1 MIGFFKAFL
10 GSLIAILVVVL
21 ILVGVI
27 AVKTQ
32 EKPEVEDGAYLVV
45 DLYGQLPEYNPPS
58 GMMGIMSGHP
68 VTLTTM
74 LENFEK
80 AAVDD
85 RIAGVIF
92 KLSSSH
98 DAGPGMVQEIRAGV
112 AKVRAAGKK
121 VYGFADTMDPKTYL
135 IAAAC
140 DSIFMP
146 PAGYFSFT
154 GLESRTMYVKSML
167 EKLGIHPNVH
177 KIKDYKAAAEM
188 VMRTD
193 MSDAVREN
201 REWVLDEIWKMMMTT
216 FQEDRGIDDEQILDI
231 MDMAVIQPR
240 EALEFGLLD
249 DLIYWDELEA
259 RLKGDDDDL
268 RTVSGGDYAQIE
280 RKELGLKGD
289 KKIAVIHAQGMIG
302 GRQSGVNPMFGVTM
316 GHETINDAIRA
327 AREDEDVAA
336 IVFRI
341 DSGGGESLASDLMCR
356 EVLITRDEKPII
368 SSMVDMAA
376 SGGYYIAYTATKIMA
391 NPMTATGSIGSIS
404 MKFNLSGLYDKL
416 GVSFDQVTRGPM
428 ARFWDD
434 TRDFTDEEWARFSEN
449 HWDDFNAWLRDVAEK
464 RGMTFEEAELLA
476 HGRVW
481 MGTQAKENGLIDE
494 LGGYYDAIA
503 LAKELGGVSADED
516 VTIEHYPKEK
526 GFLESIMSGGIAA
539 AVDWVVYDFI
549 QTKARE
555 TFQLVSGGRPV
566 WLREDM
572 LIE

>member
-1 MIGFFKAFL
+1 MIGFLKAFL

-27 AVKTQ
+27 AVRM
-32 EKPEVEDGAYLVV
+32 EDEPEVKDGSYLLV
-45 DLYGQLPEYNPPS
+45 DLYGQLPEYNPPA
-58 GMMGIMSGHP
+58 GMMGFVSGSP
-68 VTLTTM
+68 ATLTSM

-98 DAGPGMVQEIRAGV
+98 DAGPGMVQEMRAGV

-121 VYGFADTMDPKTYL
+121 VYGFTDSMDPKTYL
-135 IAAAC
+135 VAAAC
-140 DSIFMP
+140 DSIFMA
-146 PAGYFSFT
+146 PAGYFGFT
-154 GLESRTMYVKSML
+154 GLQARTMYVKSML

-193 MSDAVREN
+193 MSDAAREN
-201 REWVLDEIWKMMMTT
+201 REWVLDEIWTMMMTT
-216 FQEDRGIDDEQILDI
+216 FEEDRGIGPEKIIEI
-231 MDMAVIQPR
+231 MEMAVIQPQ
-240 EALEFGLLD
+240 EALEFGLVD

-259 RLKGDDDDL
+259 RLTDDEDEFHTVTADDY
-268 RTVSGGDYAQIE
+268 TQIE
-280 RKELGLKGD
+280 RKEVGLKGD
-289 KKIAVIHAQGMIG
+289 KKIAVVHAQGTIG
-302 GRQSGVNPMFGVTM
+302 GRESGINPMFGVTM

-341 DSGGGESLASDLMCR
+341 DSGGGESLASDLMSR
-356 EVLITRDEKPII
+356 EVLITKEDKPII

-376 SGGYYIAYTATKIMA
+376 SGGYYIAYTASKIMA

-404 MKFNLSGLYDKL
+404 MKFNMAGLYDKL

-434 TRDFTDEEWARFSEN
+434 TRDFTDEEWARFTEN

-464 RGMTFEEAELLA
+464 RGMTFEEAERLA

-503 LAKELGGVSADED
+503 LAKELGDIPADEE
-516 VTIEHYPKEK
+516 VTIEHYPKTK
-526 GFLESIMSGGIAA
+526 GFVESIMSGGIAA
-539 AVDWVVYDFI
+539 AADWVVYDFI

-555 TFQLVSGGRPV
+555 TFQLVTGGGQML
-566 WLREDM
+566 LRED
-572 LIE
+572 LVIE

>member
-1 MIGFFKAFL
+1 MIGFLKAFL

-27 AVKTQ
+27 AVRM
-32 EKPEVEDGAYLVV
+32 EDKPEVKDGSYLLV
-45 DLYGQLPEYNPPS
+45 DLYGQLPEYNPPA
-58 GMMGIMSGHP
+58 GMMGLMSGSP
-68 VTLTTM
+68 ATLTSM

-92 KLSSSH
+92 KLSSTH
-98 DAGPGMVQEIRAGV
+98 DAGPGMVQEMRAGV

-121 VYGFADTMDPKTYL
+121 VYGFTDSMDPKTYL
-135 IAAAC
+135 VAAAC
-140 DSIFMP
+140 DSIFMA
-146 PAGYFSFT
+146 PAGYFGFT
-154 GLESRTMYVKSML
+154 GLQARTMYVKSML

-188 VMRTD
+188 VMRTE
-193 MSDAVREN
+193 MSDAAREN
-201 REWVLDEIWKMMMTT
+201 REWVLDEIWTMMMTT
-216 FQEDRGIDDEQILDI
+216 FEEDRGIGPEKIIEI
-231 MDMAVIQPR
+231 MEMAVIQPQ
-240 EALEFGLLD
+240 EALEFGLVD
-249 DLIYWDELEA
+249 DLIYWDELKA
-259 RLKGDDDDL
+259 RLTDDEDEFH
-268 RTVSGGDYAQIE
+268 TVTADDYAQVE
-280 RKELGLKGD
+280 RKEVGLKGD
-289 KKIAVIHAQGMIG
+289 KKIAVVHAQGMIG
-302 GRQSGVNPMFGVTM
+302 GRESGINPMFGVTM

-341 DSGGGESLASDLMCR
+341 DSGGGESLASDLMSR
-356 EVLITRDEKPII
+356 EVLITKEDKPII

-376 SGGYYIAYTATKIMA
+376 SGGYYIAYTASKIMA

-404 MKFNLSGLYDKL
+404 MKFNMAGLYDKL

-434 TRDFTDEEWARFSEN
+434 TRDFTDEEWARFAEN

-464 RGMTFEEAELLA
+464 RGMTFEEAERLA

-503 LAKELGGVSADED
+503 LAKQLGDIPADEE
-516 VTIEHYPKEK
+516 VTIEHYPKTK
-526 GFLESIMSGGIAA
+526 GFVESIMSGGIAA
-539 AVDWVVYDFI
+539 AADWVVYDFI

-555 TFQLVSGGRPV
+555 TFQLVTGGGHML
-566 WLREDM
+566 LRED
-572 LIE
+572 LVIE

>member
-1 MIGFFKAFL
+1 MIGFLKAFL

-27 AVKTQ
+27 AFRMQ
-32 EKPEVEDGAYLVV
+32 DKPEVKDGSYLLV
-45 DLYGQLPEYNPPS
+45 DLYGQLPEYNPPA
-58 GMMGIMSGHP
+58 GMMGFMSGSP
-68 VTLTTM
+68 ATLTSM

-92 KLSSSH
+92 KLSSTH
-98 DAGPGMVQEIRAGV
+98 DAGPGMVQEMRAGV
-112 AKVRAAGKK
+112 AKVRAVGKK
-121 VYGFADTMDPKTYL
+121 VYGFTDSMDPKTYL
-135 IAAAC
+135 VAAAC
-140 DSIFMP
+140 DSIFMA
-146 PAGYFSFT
+146 PAGYFGFT
-154 GLESRTMYVKSML
+154 GLQARTMYVKSML
-167 EKLGIHPNVH
+167 EKLGINPNVH

-188 VMRTD
+188 MMRTD
-193 MSDAVREN
+193 MSDAAREN

-216 FQEDRGIDDEQILDI
+216 FQEDRGIGKEKILEI
-231 MDMAVIQPR
+231 MEMAVIQPQ
-240 EALEFGLLD
+240 EALEFGLVD
-249 DLIYWDELEA
+249 DLIYWDELEV
-259 RLKGDDDDL
+259 RLTDDEDEFH
-268 RTVSGGDYAQIE
+268 TVTADDYAQVE
-280 RKELGLKGD
+280 RKEVGLKGD
-289 KKIAVIHAQGMIG
+289 KKIAVVHAQGMIG
-302 GRQSGVNPMFGVTM
+302 GRESGINPMFGVTM

-341 DSGGGESLASDLMCR
+341 DSGGGESLASDLMSR
-356 EVLITRDEKPII
+356 EVLITKEDKPII

-376 SGGYYIAYTATKIMA
+376 SGGYYIAYTASKIMA

-404 MKFNLSGLYDKL
+404 MKFNMTGLYDKL
-416 GVSFDQVTRGPM
+416 GVSFDQVSRGPM

-434 TRDFTDEEWARFSEN
+434 TRDFTDEEWARFTEN

-464 RGMTFEEAELLA
+464 RGMTFEEAERLA

-503 LAKELGGVSADED
+503 LAKELGDIPADEE
-516 VTIEHYPKEK
+516 VTIEHYPKAK
-526 GFLESIMSGGIAA
+526 GFLESIMSGGITAA
-539 AVDWVVYDFI
+539 ADWVVYDFI

-555 TFQLVSGGRPV
+555 TFQLVTGGGQML
-566 WLREDM
+566 LRED
-572 LIE
+572 LVIE